1 MIFLVILF
9 LKGDNMQEKYNEVPN
24 IITCKDLDY
33 LKDMFNWNY
42 EALKKSVNAYN
53 NVTDEELGKVIYK
66 ASELFDNNLNIILK
80 TLEVGGGDSE

>member
-1 MIFLVILF
+1 
-9 LKGDNMQEKYNEVPN
+9 MQEKYNEVPN
-24 IITCKDLDY
+24 IITGKDLDY

-42 EALKKSVNAYN
+42 EALKKSINAYN
-53 NVTDEELGKVIYK
+53 NVKDEKLGKIIYK

>member
-1 MIFLVILF
+1 
-9 LKGDNMQEKYNEVPN
+9 MQEKYNEVPN

-53 NVTDEELGKVIYK
+53 NVVDEELGKVIYK
-66 ASELFDNNLNIILK
+66 ASELFDKNLNIILK
-80 TLEVGGGDSE
+80 TLEVGGKDSE

>member
-1 MIFLVILF
+1 
-9 LKGDNMQEKYNEVPN
+9 MQEKYDEVPN

-53 NVTDEELGKVIYK
+53 NVNDEELGKVIYK

>member
-80 TLEVGGGDSE
+80 TLEIGGGDSE